1 MPNAIWKKI
10 ADGKIDRVY
19 LLTGVEHHIF
29 DQTIERLKRAM
40 PDVDDETIIR
50 FDLEQTPLEAVLE
63 EADTL
68 PFLQDQKL
76 IIANDAYFLT
86 GQDRKIKDVEHNV
99 QALETW
105 LDHPSPTATVVFIA
119 PYEKLDGRKKITK
132 KIKQCATVIEA
143 NRLEGK
149 DLTVW
154 IQREAEV
161 NGVQITNASAQV
173 LVDRVGENLLTLATE
188 IEKMATYLGEPAEI
202 TDDLIEMMVPRT
214 PEMDVFR
221 LTDAF
226 VANRVPETI
235 AIYHDLLRNG
245 EEPIM
250 LTSLIA
256 GQVRLMI
263 HVQSLSKKGYNQP
276 QIAKTLRVHP
286 YRVKLMLQN
295 RSLPQPERL
304 LRILEELAEIDYK
317 LKSTSGK
324 RERLLEL
331 FFMNGLQRV

>member
-1 MPNAIWKKI
+1 MPNAVWKKI

-40 PDVDDETIIR
+40 PDVDDETVIR
-50 FDLEQTPLEAVLE
+50 FDLEQTPLEVVLE

-86 GQDRKIKDVEHNV
+86 GQDRKKIDVEHNV
-99 QALETW
+99 QALENW

-154 IQREAEV
+154 IQQEAEA
-161 NGVQITNASAQV
+161 NGVHITNTSAQK
-173 LVDRVGENLLTLATE
+173 LVDTAGENLLTLATE
-188 IEKMATYLGEPAEI
+188 IEKMATYLGEPADI
-202 TDDLIEMMVPRT
+202 TDDLIEMMVART

-226 VANRVPETI
+226 VANRVSETI

-250 LTSLIA
+250 LTALIA

-263 HVQSLSKKGYNQP
+263 HVQSLHQKGYHQP

-295 RSLPQPERL
+295 RALPQPARL

-331 FFMNGLQRV
+331 FFMNGLQRA